1 MTVGRRWADLGKTSQ
16 LGGYTL
22 LTLKCTVPV
31 RRNLSVSVM
40 TDNLL
45 NRRYEVIPG
54 YPMPG
59 INALAGFD
67 WRF

>member
-1 MTVGRRWADLGKTSQ
+1 MTVGPRWASTTKNSQ

-31 RRNLSVSVM
+31 RRNLSLSVL

-45 NRRYEVIPG
+45 NHRYEVIPG
-54 YPMPG
+54 YPLPG
-59 INALAGFD
+59 INAMAGFD